1 LRRLF
6 AIVRKPGGPRHTM
19 LISHT
24 LKYLPAQLLSPA
36 AQLVSMILWT
46 HWLLP
51 AEMGLFTLVSV
62 TQEIAFMVCLGWFSV
77 YALRYLPSD
86 TDRAARQRY
95 LGAENVVV
103 LASLGGAMVAAV
115 ITAWSLHDEHPLW
128 LSTLIIGL
136 FFATRAVNTHYG
148 ERARAQSAFFAYNL
162 LQISGPLGG
171 LGLGLLAF
179 RCFDAS
185 ALLLLSAYAAAQ
197 ALGTLVA
204 LPLLGMHWKFAK
216 PDAHLLRAAISFG
229 GPVLG
234 LGVLGWIGENYIR
247 YLVQWHSGGAALGL
261 MIVGW
266 SLGRRCAS
274 VASML
279 VATAA
284 FPLASRLLN
293 QGRRDEALAQLRV
306 NAALMLAVLLPVTA
320 ALQLLGPSLISLAV
334 APEYRQTA
342 MDLLGLSVIAG
353 TLRNLHMHVT
363 DQFMVLER
371 KIKMV
376 ALIDVVEVI
385 SCVVASFV
393 GLQLY
398 GLRGA
403 VIGQAIGSCL
413 TLGLSM
419 YWSRIHQGFMW
430 PWPETRKVLA
440 GTLVMVVAIALLGTE
455 SSLRSLLTGTV
466 VGLVTYALALAALF
480 APQLRQLRANSNA

>member
-1 LRRLF
+1 
-6 AIVRKPGGPRHTM
+6 M

-24 LKYLPAQLLSPA
+24 LKYLPAQLLSPV

-62 TQEIAFMVCLGWFSV
+62 TQEIAFTVCLGWFSV
-77 YALRYLPSD
+77 YALRYLPAD

-103 LASLGGAMVAAV
+103 LVSVAGALVIAAV
-115 ITAWSLHDEHPLW
+115 TAWSLHDGRALW
-128 LSTLIIGL
+128 LSTLVIGL

-148 ERARAQSAFFAYNL
+148 ERARAQSAFLAYTL
-162 LQISGPLGG
+162 LQVAGPVGG

-179 RCFDAS
+179 QYFEAS
-185 ALLLLSAYAAAQ
+185 ALLLLAAYATAQ
-197 ALGTLVA
+197 ALGTLLA
-204 LPLLGMHWKFAK
+204 LPMLGMHWKFSR

-234 LGVLGWIGENYIR
+234 LGILGWVGENYIR
-247 YLVQWHSGGAALGL
+247 YLVQWQSGAAALGL

-293 QGRRDEALAQLRV
+293 EGRRDEAIAQLRV
-306 NAALMLAVLLPVTA
+306 NAALMLAVLVPVTA
-320 ALQLLGPSLISLAV
+320 ALQLLGPPLVALAV
-334 APEYRQTA
+334 APEYRQTTIE
-342 MDLLGLSVIAG
+342 LLGLSVLAG

-371 KIKMV
+371 RIKAV
-376 ALIDVVEVI
+376 AIIDVVEI
-385 SCVVASFV
+385 VAC
-393 GLQLY
+393 GLASLIGLY
-398 GLRGA
+398 GYGLHGA
-403 VIGQAIGSCL
+403 VIGQAVGSL
-413 TLGLSM
+413 ITLGLSM
-419 YWSRIHQGFMW
+419 YWARIHQGFHW
-430 PWPETRKVLA
+430 PWPETLKVFLA
-440 GTLVMVVAIALLGTE
+440 TAVMMAAIAWLGVDA
-455 SSLRSLLTGTV
+455 SLR
-466 VGLVTYALALAALF
+466 GLVSGTGVGMFAYALASAVLF
-480 APQLRQLRANSNA
+480 APQLRRLRASRHL

>member
-1 LRRLF
+1 
-6 AIVRKPGGPRHTM
+6 M

-62 TQEIAFMVCLGWFSV
+62 TQEIAFTICLGWFSV
-77 YALRYLPSD
+77 YALRYLPTESD
-86 TDRAARQRY
+86 RVGRQRY

-103 LASLGGAMVAAV
+103 LASVAGAMVVAAV
-115 ITAWSLHDEHPLW
+115 TAWSLHDGRPLW
-128 LSTLIIGL
+128 LSTLVIGL

-148 ERARAQSAFFAYNL
+148 ERARAQSAFLAYTL
-162 LQISGPLGG
+162 LQVAGPLGG

-179 RCFDAS
+179 QYFDAS
-185 ALLLLSAYAAAQ
+185 ALLLLASYACAQ

-204 LPLLGMHWKFAK
+204 LPMLGMHWKFSK
-216 PDAHLLRAAISFG
+216 PDAQLLRAAISFG

-247 YLVQWHSGGAALGL
+247 YLVQWQSGAVALGL

-284 FPLASRLLN
+284 FPLAARLLN
-293 QGRRDEALAQLRV
+293 EGRRDEALAQLRI
-306 NAALMLAVLLPVTA
+306 NAALMLAVLVPVTA
-320 ALQLLGPSLISLAV
+320 ALQLLGPPLVALAV
-334 APEYRQTA
+334 AEEYRQTTVE
-342 MDLLGLSVIAG
+342 LLGLSVLAG

-371 KIKMV
+371 RIKAV
-376 ALIDVVEVI
+376 AIIDVVEIVT
-385 SCVVASFV
+385 CGLASIV
-393 GLQLY
+393 GLYFY
-398 GLRGA
+398 GLNGA
-403 VIGQAIGSCL
+403 VIGQAIGSFI
-413 TLGLSM
+413 TLALSM
-419 YWSRIHQGFMW
+419 YWAHIHQGFRW
-430 PWPETRKVLA
+430 PWLETAKVFLA
-440 GTLVMVVAIALLGTE
+440 TAVMLLGIFWVESEPGLRGLVIGALVGTLTY
-455 SSLRSLLTGTV
+455 
-466 VGLVTYALALAALF
+466 GLATAALF
-480 APQLRQLRANSNA
+480 APQLRKLLASRHA